1 MKSIFRQYPGILIAS
16 LLAIFLVSAEPVD
29 LIRLEIINKSGM
41 EIAVR
46 LNGVSYPCI
55 DKNDVSESKFYYLPV
70 PEGSKELPYAKIYTI
85 ERDTYAMQVFYLET
99 YDPVYGF
106 RCTQPPPNMLKAV
119 RNTRVTIGDCK
130 TLPINGGEP
139 SMRKYLPYPLSGID
153 KKQSLKLSYWMRY
166 IFPRIKIYW
175 FTRFIY

>member
-1 MKSIFRQYPGILIAS
+1 MKRMLRQYPGILIAS
-16 LLAIFLVSAEPVD
+16 LLAMFLVSAEPVD
-29 LIRLEIINKSGM
+29 LIRFEIINKSGM

-46 LNGVSYPCI
+46 LNGVSYPCLN
-55 DKNDVSESKFYYLPV
+55 KNDVSKSKFYYLPV

-139 SMRKYLPYPLSGID
+139 SMRKYLPYPLSAIA
-153 KKQSLKLSYWMRY
+153 KNKYSKLDGLMRY
-166 IFPRIKIYW
+166 LFPHIKIYW
-175 FTRFIY
+175 LTRFIY

>member
-1 MKSIFRQYPGILIAS
+1 MKSIFRQHPGILLAT
-16 LLAIFLVSAEPVD
+16 LLALFLISAEPVD
-29 LIRLEIINKSGM
+29 LIRFEIINKSGM

-46 LNGVSYPCI
+46 LNGISYQCI
-55 DKNDVSESKFYYLPV
+55 NKNDVSKSKFYYLPV

-106 RCTQPPPNMLKAV
+106 RCIQPPVNMLKAT
-119 RNTRVTIGDCK
+119 RNTRVVIGSCK
-130 TLPINGGEP
+130 YYPANAGEP
-139 SMRKYLPYPLSGID
+139 SMRKYLPFPLSIP
-153 KKQSLKLSYWMRY
+153 KKGSYTKLDCLMRY
-166 IFPRIKIYW
+166 LFPHIKKYW